1 MKSGCFFISG
11 VSKLNMLE
19 TKKRPR
25 KLLRRLVETYVVCFV
40 TQEVKKYGKAYESI
54 KAIVNSVFELA
65 IAFLFKQAETLTT
78 NFQKGI
84 QKNYSV
90 YNI

>member
-1 MKSGCFFISG
+1 MQVIIAILKFIT
-11 VSKLNMLE
+11 ME
-19 TKKRPR
+19 TKIRPR